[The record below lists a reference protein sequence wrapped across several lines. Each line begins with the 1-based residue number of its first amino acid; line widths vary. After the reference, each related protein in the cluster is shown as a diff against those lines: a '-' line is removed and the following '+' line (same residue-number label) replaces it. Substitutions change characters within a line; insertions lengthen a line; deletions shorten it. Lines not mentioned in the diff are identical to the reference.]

1 MQQIQASFMPKKIDH
16 DQRLCFSFFSLGIND
31 NFKLKKNEDKMGSL
45 TAIYIFVFLV
55 CVGIVAFIMA
65 LEKIRKN
72 DEEDL

>member
-1 MQQIQASFMPKKIDH
+1 MPKKID
-16 DQRLCFSFFSLGIND
+16 DDLRLCFSFYSLGIND
-31 NFKLKKNEDKMGSL
+31 NLWTVKNEDKMGSL

>member
-1 MQQIQASFMPKKIDH
+1 
-16 DQRLCFSFFSLGIND
+16 LNC
-31 NFKLKKNEDKMGSL
+31 KKNEDKMGSL

-65 LEKIRKN
+65 LEKIRKK

>member
-1 MQQIQASFMPKKIDH
+1 MPKKLMRTKDYAFLFIVWV
-16 DQRLCFSFFSLGIND
+16 LMII
-31 NFKLKKNEDKMGSL
+31 FKLKKNEDKMGSL

-65 LEKIRKN
+65 LEKIRKK

>member
-1 MQQIQASFMPKKIDH
+1 MPKKIDN
-16 DQRLCFSFFSLGIND
+16 DQRLCFSFYSLGINY
-31 NFKLKKNEDKMGSL
+31 NFKLQKNEGKMGSL